1 MRLSRMFVGAFT
13 AAAAWGLTLTP
24 AFAATNTV
32 TVQPGDSLWKIAH
45 ARGISLQSLESANPS
60 ASANPEDLLV
70 GTVLKLPTTNATE
83 SATTSTTAQQN
94 LYWMEHIINAEAGG
108 ESQEAQVA
116 VGDVIMHR
124 LANGS
129 YGNTVYDV
137 VFQIAD
143 GHYQFSCVPNGYIY
157 QTPNASSIAAAQKV
171 LETQDDEVPGALVF
185 YNPSQTPAS
194 SWVRTQPTIT
204 QIGDL
209 VFAK

>member
-1 MRLSRMFVGAFT
+1 MRLSRMLVGTFT

-24 AFAATNTV
+24 AFAAANTV

-60 ASANPEDLLV
+60 ANPADLLV
-70 GTVLKLPTTNATE
+70 GTVLKLPTTNAAQ
-83 SATTSTTAQQN
+83 SSSVSTTAQQN

-116 VGDVIMHR
+116 VGNVIMHR

-129 YGNTVYDV
+129 YGKTVHDV

-157 QTPNASSIAAAQKV
+157 QTPNASSITAAEKV
-171 LETQDDEVPGALVF
+171 LQTQDDEVPGALVF

-204 QIGDL
+204 QIDDL